1 MILTLSQPISI
12 NNKLVQ
18 EVRQNINVMNNTI
31 KKVNFFTPGSSTI
44 YAAVNRRIDQ
54 STRYPNMKKETL

>member
-18 EVRQNINVMNNTI
+18 EVRQNMNVIKSTI
-31 KKVNFFTPGSSTI
+31 KRVNFFTPGSSTI
-44 YAAVNRRIDQ
+44 YADVNRRIDQ
-54 STRYPNMKKETL
+54 STRYPSMKKETL